1 MAAGEGKRSARTW
14 TDMLLQ
20 ATKSFSEEMLGLDE
34 CPIQGSGPGPAEP
47 GPGAYITLVGDTGSV
62 QMGIISTQT
71 GCKQLAGMLL
81 GMEGDEID
89 ELGGADMVDAYGEII
104 NVVAG
109 IVKQLVN
116 ESDPS
121 FHLGLPIFINGQV
134 CAMEH
139 QQSIVTDIQIGDVPV
154 HLLVLT
160 PDAIE

>member
-1 MAAGEGKRSARTW
+1 MGAEGAVRTEKTW
-14 TDMLLQ
+14 MGWMMEAMESCAKDML
-20 ATKSFSEEMLGLDE
+20 ELDG
-34 CPIQGSGPGPAEP
+34 CPVQHSGPGPAEA
-47 GPGAYITLVGDTGSV
+47 GPGAYITLVGNTGSV
-62 QMGIISTQT
+62 QMGMITTQD
-71 GCKQLAGMLL
+71 GCKRLAGMLL

-89 ELGGADMVDAYGEII
+89 ELSGADMVDAYGEII

-134 CAMEH
+134 CPMEH
-139 QQSIVTDIQIGDVPV
+139 QQSIVTTIMVGDVAT

-160 PDAIE
+160 PNS

>member
-1 MAAGEGKRSARTW
+1 MSGGTGGRRTVHTW
-14 TDMLLQ
+14 AEILLQ
-20 ATKSFSEEMLGLDE
+20 ATNSFAAEMLGVDD
-34 CPIQGSGPGPAEP
+34 CPVQNSGPGPAES
-47 GPGAYITLVGDTGSV
+47 GPGAYITLVGDSGSL
-62 QMGIISTQT
+62 QMGIISTQQ
-71 GCKQLAGMLL
+71 GCKRLAGMLL
-81 GMEGDEID
+81 GMDAEEAD
-89 ELGGADMVDAYGEII
+89 ELTGADMVDAYGEII

-139 QQSIVTDIQIGDVPV
+139 QQSVVTKILVDDVPV

-160 PDAIE
+160 PDT

>member
-1 MAAGEGKRSARTW
+1 MSATGGRRTAQTW

-20 ATKSFSEEMLGLDE
+20 ATKSFAEEMLGLED
-34 CPIQGSGPGPAEP
+34 CPIQGSGTDPAEP

-62 QMGIISTQT
+62 QMGIISTTQ

-81 GMEGDEID
+81 GMEGEEID
-89 ELGGADMVDAYGEII
+89 ELSGADMVDAYGEII

-139 QQSIVTDIQIGDVPV
+139 QNSIVTDLTLDGVPV

-160 PDAIE
+160 PDTQ